1 MRNGVKSN
9 QSRRGFLKATVLLAL
24 GAQFLQACRTKVN
37 HIFLQLTGTNHI
49 LGHRLRFPDFP
60 ASTEVIEVPIL
71 IVGGG
76 IAGLSAAYRLQQ
88 KGYSDFILLDLEDE
102 VGGNARNGEN
112 AHSAY
117 PLGAHYLPI
126 PNASNR
132 ELLQFLEESGII
144 KEWTSTGK
152 PIFDEEQL
160 SFAPHERLFIHNVWQ
175 EGIVPSYGISDAE
188 SAELA
193 RFFRQMQDFKKLKG
207 ADGKYVFDIPMRNA
221 SQTHDRTVLD
231 GQDMLSWLK
240 SQGYHTEAL
249 LEYVNYCCRDDYGTG
264 IKCTSAFAGIHY
276 FASRKH
282 DWDDYQDL
290 VLTWQEGNGRLASHL
305 KKYVKGKVLNKNM
318 AFRIDFKAEKVEVS
332 VYDVAKAI
340 TKVIKADRIINCCP
354 QFVNQYLLPNRTSI
368 TREFHYVPWI
378 VVTIVLRRFPFAD
391 GVPLSWENIIYKGH
405 GLGYVYDQHQSL
417 KQFNSPFVI
426 SYYHSLGDG
435 DLKQNRKQLFAWTDQ
450 QWKSFILTDL
460 EKAHYGIEKE
470 IISMEIFRH
479 GHGMISPVKGFL
491 TSQAR
496 TELAKSIGDKVYF
509 AHSDL
514 SGISIFEEAFYQGL
528 DAVDQLIADLS

>member
-9 QSRRGFLKATVLLAL
+9 QSRRGFLKATVLLAI

-37 HIFLQLTGTNHI
+37 HIFLHLTGTDHI

-60 ASTEVIEVPIL
+60 APTEEIEVPIL
-71 IVGGG
+71 VLGGG
-76 IAGLSAAYRLQQ
+76 VTGLSAAYRLQQ
-88 KGYSDFILLDLEDE
+88 KGYSDFMLLDLEDE
-102 VGGNARNGEN
+102 VGGNARSGHNV
-112 AHSAY
+112 HSAY

-126 PNASNR
+126 PNASNT

-144 KEWTSTGK
+144 KEWTAAGK

-160 SFAPHERLFIHNVWQ
+160 SFAPQERLFIRNVWQ
-175 EGIVPSYGISDAE
+175 EGIVPNFGISEAE

-193 RFFRQMQDFKKLKG
+193 RFFQQMQGFKKLKDT
-207 ADGKYVFDIPMRNA
+207 DGKYVFDIPMRNA
-221 SQTHDRTVLD
+221 SQIYDRTALD

-240 SQGYHTEAL
+240 NQGYHTEAL

-264 IKCTSAFAGIHY
+264 IKHTSAFAGIHY

-290 VLTWQEGNGRLASHL
+290 VLTWQEGNGRLVSHL
-305 KKYVKGKVLNKNM
+305 KKYVEGKVLHKNI
-318 AFRIDFKAEKVEVS
+318 AFRIDIKAEKVEVS
-332 VYDVAKAI
+332 VYDAKEAI
-340 TKVIKADRIINCCP
+340 SKVIKADCVINCCP
-354 QFVNQYLLPNRTSI
+354 QFVNQYLLPHRTSL
-368 TREFHYVPWI
+368 TREFHYAPWI
-378 VVTIVLRRFPFAD
+378 VAAIVLRRFPFAD
-391 GVPLSWENIIYKGH
+391 GRPLSWENIIYRGN

-417 KQFNSPFVI
+417 KQFHSPFVI
-426 SYYHSLGDG
+426 SYYHSLGEG
-435 DLKQNRKQLFAWTDQ
+435 NLKQNRKQLFAWSDQ
-450 QWKSFILTDL
+450 QWRDFILNDL

-470 IISMEIFRH
+470 IISIEIFRH

-496 TELAKSIGDKVYF
+496 LELAKSIGDKVYF

-514 SGISIFEEAFYQGL
+514 SGISIFEEAFYQGI
-528 DAVDQLIADLS
+528 DAADKVISDLT